1 MYYNFHG
8 IFYDMIYDD
17 DLDIQRSAFTQ
28 TSNSILMFQIVKKPM
43 SSKSKQISTFSVA
56 SLAYYF
62 SVFGDIE
69 DIKVH

>member
-1 MYYNFHG
+1 MYYDFHG

-17 DLDIQRSAFTQ
+17 DLAIQQSAFTQ
-28 TSNSILMFQIVKKPM
+28 TSNSILLFQIIKTYILKT
-43 SSKSKQISTFSVA
+43 KQISTFSVA

-69 DIKVH
+69 DIKVY